1 MDTPKSKKT
10 KITLREERN
19 LLRTLIDSLPDLIY
33 VKDAESRFMINNTAH
48 LHALGATSQDDVLEK
63 TDLDLFPKELAAEYY
78 ADEQEMIRSGQA
90 IINKEE
96 LVVNQTTHETRWFS
110 VTKVPVQDD
119 EGKIIALVGMNRDIT
134 ERKQLQQQ
142 VQESL
147 QRRERQVQVSLDL
160 TQEIAAEPS
169 LPDLFQYVVDL
180 LQEQI
185 GYAHVSLYTLNE
197 DNLVFRAGSG
207 EVGRKMLEAGEKI
220 ALADD
225 KNFGARV
232 ARSGEA
238 MLLPD
243 VSQESDWFVH
253 PLLSQTNAVIIEPI
267 KLGDKIY
274 GLLDVRNETAGSLD
288 EEDRLMLMG
297 ICGQLALAINN
308 TQTNET
314 LNFERDL
321 FQALMDNSPDYI
333 FFRDRASRFIKT
345 NKAHAQ
351 LLLGLDDPDEAVG
364 LTDFDLYPKEDAR
377 RFFDE
382 EQQIMDTQTPVVGR
396 EWSLPSPSLE
406 GEMIWLSEHKI
417 PITNRQGDVIGL
429 IGIGSDITKRK
440 QIEFEL
446 ARERDLL
453 QSLMDNSPDY
463 LFFRDRESRF
473 IRTNQ
478 AHARQLLNLKD
489 ADEAVGLTDFDLFPQ
504 EDAQRFFDE
513 EQQIMNT
520 NTPVIG
526 REWSIPSPSQQGKM
540 VWLSE
545 NKLPMLDE
553 NGNVIG
559 LIGMSRDVTERR
571 EMEALLA
578 KRAGELETVAE
589 VSTATATLLDTAVLL
604 QQVVD
609 LTKERFDLYH
619 AHIYLLNDAGNIL
632 DLVAG
637 AGEKGRKMVA
647 DGWQIPFDRQQS
659 LVARVAR
666 NRQGEVSNDV
676 KADANWFANP
686 YLPDTKSEMAVPLL
700 VGERVLGVLDVQ
712 SNETGYFS
720 EEDVRI
726 QTTLAAQVAGAIEK
740 ARLFGQAQTALEETA
755 QSKEAAEVAK
765 EKAEQARREAETEKA
780 SAEAAREEAEQARQ
794 EAETANQ
801 TLSTQMWQTTG
812 QALLNERMRG
822 EQDTSTLARNVIQ
835 QLCSYLKVQV
845 GALYVVE
852 GDVLNLAGTYAYR
865 HKSVTEKFQVG
876 ESLVGEAALGK
887 EVILVQVPDDYLTIA
902 SSSLGELYPRNVLF
916 APFMYEGQVIGVVEM
931 GNLVE
936 FTPAQMDFLNN
947 ALESMAVAFTTA
959 LARARVNELL
969 AETQQQAEELQ
980 AQSEELRV
988 ANEELE
994 TQTKSLQAS
1003 ESTLKEKQDILD
1015 QQNREL
1021 MVAQEELE
1029 RKAKELAL
1037 ASKYKSEFLAN
1048 MSHELRTPLNSLLI
1062 LARMLADNED
1072 GNLTEEQIESAQV
1085 IHSGG
1090 TDLLNLINDILDLSK
1105 VEAGQMVFNFEAM
1118 LLTDLVATVHMQFD
1132 HVAEEKDVELRI
1144 NLSDNLPGRINTDPQ
1159 RLKQIVKNLLSNAFK
1174 FTKQGSVSL
1183 DVYRPDRKVDL
1194 SRSGLDPAEAIAIS
1208 VADTGIGMTPEQL
1221 KVIFEAFQQAD
1232 GSTSRQYG
1240 GTGLGLSISR
1250 ELAAN
1255 LGGQIDVTSQPGQGS
1270 TFTLYLPITKEGVV
1284 EEEAEPSDQAA
1295 PPSKPTTSQHSVS
1308 PPAQPD
1314 KPVVPKSPS
1323 PKDDRAELA
1332 APDDRDESV
1341 KIVAIIEDDPKFA
1354 KVVHDYAHKK
1364 GFKCL
1369 IAGEGETG
1377 LELVQTYQ
1385 PDAVI
1390 LDLNLPDMSGW
1401 EVLTTLKNDPAMRHI
1416 PVHIMSVDDQDLN
1429 AFKKGAMG
1437 YLTKPISQEYLD
1449 NAFQKIEH
1457 FISQDIKSLLLVE
1470 DDVNSRMSVKKL
1482 LDGSDVQ
1489 ISEADNGR
1497 QALDLL
1503 RDQHFDCMILDLS
1516 LPDMSGFEVLNTIND
1531 DDTIAKCPVIIYTGR
1546 DLTAEENMELMQYAD
1561 RVIVKGVKSPER
1573 LLDETALFLHRVVAD
1588 MPKEKQ
1594 QTIKQLYNEDEML
1607 KDKKVLVVDD
1617 DMRNSFALSKLLSD
1631 KGIIVQIA
1639 KDGQRALDMLDE
1651 GLEVDLI
1658 LMDIMMPVLD
1668 GYETIKRIRAQR
1680 QFSGL
1685 PILALTAK
1693 AMKGDREKCLEAG
1706 ANDYLSKPIDVDRL
1720 FSMLRVW
1727 LYQ

>member
-1 MDTPKSKKT
+1 MDTPKRKKT
-10 KITLREERN
+10 KLTLREERN

-63 TDLDLFPKELAAEYY
+63 TDLDLFPKELAEEYY
-78 ADEQEMIRSGQA
+78 TDEQEMIRSGQS

-96 LVVNQTTHETRWFS
+96 IVVNQTTNETRWMS

-119 EGKIIALVGMNRDIT
+119 QGNTVALVGMNRDIT

-160 TQEIAAEPS
+160 TQEIATEPS

-207 EVGRKMLEAGEKI
+207 EVGRKMLEAGEKV

-238 MLLPD
+238 MLVPD
-243 VSQESDWFVH
+243 VSQESDWVVH

-274 GLLDVRNETAGSLD
+274 GLLDVRNETAASLD

-297 ICGQLALAINN
+297 ICGQLALAIKNA
-308 TQTNET
+308 QTTET
-314 LNFERDL
+314 LIFERDL
-321 FQALMDNSPDYI
+321 FQALMDHSPDYI
-333 FFRDRASRFIKT
+333 FFRDRRSRFIRT
-345 NKAHAQ
+345 NQAHAR

-364 LTDFDLYPKEDAR
+364 LTDFDLYPQEDAR

-382 EQQIMDTQTPVVGR
+382 EQRIMDTQTPVVGR

-406 GEMIWLSEHKI
+406 GEMIWISEHKI
-417 PITNRQGDVIGL
+417 PITDKQGDVIGL
-429 IGIGSDITKRK
+429 VGIGSDITKRK

-478 AHARQLLNLKD
+478 AHAQQLLSLKD
-489 ADEAVGLTDFDLFPQ
+489 ADEAVGLTDFDLFPK

-513 EQQIMNT
+513 EQRIMDT
-520 NTPVIG
+520 STPVIG
-526 REWSIPSPSQQGKM
+526 REWSIPSPSQEGKM

-553 NGNVIG
+553 NGDVIG

-589 VSTATATLLDTAVLL
+589 VSTATSTILDTAVLL
-604 QQVVD
+604 QKVVD
-609 LTKERFDLYH
+609 LTRERFGLYH
-619 AHIYLLNDAGNIL
+619 AHIYLLNDAGDTL

-647 DGWQIPFDRQQS
+647 KGWQIPFDREQS

-676 KADANWFANP
+676 TADANWFANP
-686 YLPDTKSEMAVPLL
+686 FLPDTKSEMAVPLL

-712 SNETGYFS
+712 SSETDHFS

-755 QSKEAAEVAK
+755 QSKEAAEIAK
-765 EKAEQARREAETEKA
+765 VKAEQARREAETEKA
-780 SAEAAREEAEQARQ
+780 SAEAAREEAERAKKDI
-794 EAETANQ
+794 EVANKALEVQ
-801 TLSTQMWQTTG
+801 IWQTKG
-812 QALLNERMRG
+812 QAQLNDRMRG
-822 EQDTSTLARNVIQ
+822 EQAIETLANNVISR
-835 QLCSYLKVQV
+835 LCKYLPAET
-845 GALYVVE
+845 GALYIME
-852 GDVLNLAGTYAYR
+852 EESLNRVGHYAYNADGATR
-865 HKSVTEKFQVG
+865 FKLREGIVG
-876 ESLVGEAALGK
+876 QAAAEREPIFLTNIPSDQLTIRSGLGEAALRHMM
-887 EVILVQVPDDYLTIA
+887 V
-902 SSSLGELYPRNVLF
+902 F
-916 APFMYEGQVIGVVEM
+916 PFMYEGQVGGVIELGTLAEFSQGQIDFMETAITNIGIAF
-931 GNLVE
+931 N
-936 FTPAQMDFLNN
+936 TAQTR
-947 ALESMAVAFTTA
+947 S
-959 LARARVNELL
+959 RINELL

-994 TQTKSLQAS
+994 TQTKSLQTS
-1003 ESTLKEKQDILD
+1003 EAVLKDKQAILD

-1062 LARMLADNED
+1062 LARMLADNKEN
-1072 GNLTEEQIESAQV
+1072 NLTEEQVESAQV

-1105 VEAGQMVFNFEAM
+1105 VEAGQMIFNYEAM
-1118 LLTDLVATVHMQFD
+1118 PLTDLVASTHMQFD
-1132 HVAEEKDVELRI
+1132 PVAEEKGVELRL
-1144 NLSDNLPGRINTDPQ
+1144 NLSDDLPDRINTDPQ

-1174 FTKQGSVSL
+1174 FTKEGSVSL
-1183 DVYRPDRKVDL
+1183 DLYRPDRKVDL
-1194 SRSGLDPAEAIAIS
+1194 SQSGLDPAETIAIR
-1208 VADTGIGMTPEQL
+1208 VADTGIGMTAEQL
-1221 KVIFEAFQQAD
+1221 QVIFEAFQQAD

-1255 LGGQIDVTSQPGQGS
+1255 LGGQIEVTSEPGQGS
-1270 TFTLYLPITKEGVV
+1270 TFTLYLPIAKEGIVA
-1284 EEEAEPSDQAA
+1284 ESTEPSEQVQ
-1295 PPSKPTTSQHSVS
+1295 PTKPAKPKS
-1308 PPAQPD
+1308 AQPD
-1314 KPVVPKSPS
+1314 KPAEPKLPP
-1323 PKDDRAELA
+1323 PKDDREELV
-1332 APDDRDESV
+1332 APGERDETV

-1354 KVVHDYAHKK
+1354 KVVYNYAHKK

-1377 LELVQTYQ
+1377 LELVRNYQ

-1416 PVHIMSVDDQDLN
+1416 PVHIMSVDDEDLN

-1437 YLTKPISQEYLD
+1437 YLTKPVSQEYLD
-1449 NAFQKIEH
+1449 EAFHEIEH

-1470 DDVNSRMSVKKL
+1470 DDANSRLSIKKL
-1482 LDGSDVQ
+1482 LDGNDVQ

-1503 RDQHFDCMILDLS
+1503 KEQPFDCMILDLS
-1516 LPDMSGFEVLNTIND
+1516 LPDMSGFEVLTKINY

-1546 DLTAEENMELMQYAD
+1546 DLTPEENMELMQYAD

-1588 MPKEKQ
+1588 MPQEKQ
-1594 QTIKQLYNEDEML
+1594 QTIKQLYNEDELL

-1639 KDGQRALDMLDE
+1639 KDGQKALDLLDE
-1651 GLEVDLI
+1651 GLDVDLI

-1680 QFSGL
+1680 KFNGL

-1693 AMKGDREKCLEAG
+1693 AMKGDREKCLEVG
-1706 ANDYLSKPIDVDRL
+1706 ASDYLPKPVDVDRL

>member
-1 MDTPKSKKT
+1 MDTPKSNQPKMT
-10 KITLREERN
+10 PQEERN

-33 VKDAESRFMINNTAH
+33 VKDAESRFVINNTAH
-48 LHALGATSQDDVLEK
+48 LHTLGATSQDDVLGK
-63 TDLDLFPKELAAEYY
+63 TDLDLFPEELATQYY
-78 ADEQEMIRSGQA
+78 ADEQEMIRSGQS

-96 LVVNQTTHETRWFS
+96 IVVNQTTNKTRWMS

-119 EGKIIALVGMNRDIT
+119 EGNTVALVGMNRDIT

-160 TQEIAAEPS
+160 TQEIAAEPL
-169 LPDLFQYVVDL
+169 LPNLFQYVVDL

-207 EVGRKMLEAGEKI
+207 DVGQKMLEAGEKV
-220 ALADD
+220 ALVDD
-225 KNFGARV
+225 KDFGARV

-238 MLLPD
+238 ILVPD
-243 VSQESDWFVH
+243 VSQESDWVVH

-274 GLLDVRNETAGSLD
+274 GVLDVRNETAASLD

-297 ICGQLALAINN
+297 ICGQLALAIKNA
-308 TQTNET
+308 QMNET

-351 LLLGLDDPDEAVG
+351 LLLGLDDPNEAVG
-364 LTDFDLYPKEDAR
+364 LTDFDLYPKEDAQ

-440 QIEFEL
+440 QVEAEL

-478 AHARQLLNLKD
+478 AHAQQLLNLKD
-489 ADEAVGLTDFDLFPQ
+489 ADEAVGLTDFDLFPK

-526 REWSIPSPSQQGKM
+526 REWSIPSPSQEGKM

-553 NGNVIG
+553 NGDVIG

-589 VSTATATLLDTAVLL
+589 VSTATSTILDTTILL

-609 LTKERFDLYH
+609 LTRERFGLYH
-619 AHIYLLNDAGNIL
+619 AHIYLLNDAGDTL

-647 DGWQIPFDRQQS
+647 KGWQIPFNREQS

-676 KADANWFANP
+676 TADANWFANP

-712 SNETGYFS
+712 SNEIGHFS

-755 QSKEAAEVAK
+755 QNKEAAEVAK

-801 TLSTQMWQTTG
+801 SLSTQMWQTTG

-822 EQDTSTLARNVIQ
+822 EQDTRTLARNVIQ

-852 GDVLNLAGTYAYR
+852 GEILNLAGTYAYR
-865 HKSVTEKFQVG
+865 HKSVAEKFQVG

-887 EVILVQVPDDYLTIA
+887 EVILVQVPDDYITIA

-931 GNLVE
+931 GNLTE
-936 FTPAQMDFLNN
+936 FTPAQMDFLEK

-959 LARARVNELL
+959 VARARVNELL

-994 TQTKSLQAS
+994 TQTKSLQTS
-1003 ESTLKEKQDILD
+1003 EAVLKDKQAILD

-1021 MVAQEELE
+1021 MAAQEELE
-1029 RKAKELAL
+1029 RKARELAL

-1062 LARMLADNED
+1062 LARMLADNKEN
-1072 GNLTEEQIESAQV
+1072 NLTEEQIESAQI

-1105 VEAGQMVFNFEAM
+1105 VEAGQMIFNYEAM
-1118 LLTDLVATVHMQFD
+1118 PLTDLVATVHMQFD
-1132 HVAEEKDVELRI
+1132 HVAKEKGVELRI
-1144 NLSDNLPGRINTDPQ
+1144 NLSDDLPGRINTDPQ

-1174 FTKQGSVSL
+1174 FTKEGSVSL
-1183 DVYRPDRKVDL
+1183 DLYRPDSKVDL
-1194 SRSGLDPAEAIAIS
+1194 SRSGLDPSQAIAIC

-1221 KVIFEAFQQAD
+1221 QVIFEAFQQAD

-1270 TFTLYLPITKEGVV
+1270 AFTLYLPIAKEGVV
-1284 EEEAEPSDQAA
+1284 AEAAEPSAEAQTAK
-1295 PPSKPTTSQHSVS
+1295 PSKPKS
-1308 PPAQPD
+1308 PQPD
-1314 KPVVPKSPS
+1314 KPAVPKPPP
-1323 PKDDRAELA
+1323 PKDDRNDLT
-1332 APDDRDESV
+1332 APSERDETV

-1354 KVVHDYAHKK
+1354 KVVYNYAHKK

-1377 LELVQTYQ
+1377 LELVKSYQ
-1385 PDAVI
+1385 PDAII

-1416 PVHIMSVDDQDLN
+1416 PVHIMSVDDEDLN

-1437 YLTKPISQEYLD
+1437 YLTKPVSREYLD
-1449 NAFQKIEH
+1449 NAFQEIEH

-1470 DDVNSRMSVKKL
+1470 DDANSRMSVKKL
-1482 LDGSDVQ
+1482 LDGNDVQ
-1489 ISEADNGR
+1489 ISEVDNGQ

-1531 DDTIAKCPVIIYTGR
+1531 DDAIAKCPVIIYTGR
-1546 DLTAEENMELMQYAD
+1546 ELTPEENMELMQYAD

-1588 MPKEKQ
+1588 MPQEKQ

-1617 DMRNSFALSKLLSD
+1617 DMRNSFALTKLLSD

-1639 KDGQRALDMLDE
+1639 KDGQKALDLLDE
-1651 GLEVDLI
+1651 GLDVDLI

-1668 GYETIKRIRAQR
+1668 GYETIKRIRAQSK
-1680 QFSGL
+1680 FNGL

-1693 AMKGDREKCLEAG
+1693 AMKGDRDKCLEAG
-1706 ANDYLSKPIDVDRL
+1706 ASDYLPKPVDVDRL